1 MDAIKILRRLW
12 HHRLPVAC
20 VALASIT
27 IGFLLAYHATFPPQS
42 RTYKVGIATVRILV
56 DTPKSQVVEIAPKG
70 SETLGSRANVLA
82 NLMVDGEAKDAIA
95 RRAGIKASKLFVATL
110 PAPGEEPARPPN
122 PRGPILTAGVV
133 TTSDSAELPIIKLE
147 AQASDARHAL
157 ILATAAVSG
166 LSDYLNSKAADEQV
180 TAERRL
186 RVSGLGVAQAHEVVR
201 GPGHTMALVGTIFVF
216 LFGCTVILL
225 GGALVRGWRE
235 AAILEQREFADPSEE
250 EELAAF
256 FEENGERASR
266 ARPEFEHSAGQ
277 R

>member
-1 MDAIKILRRLW
+1 
-12 HHRLPVAC
+12 
-20 VALASIT
+20 
-27 IGFLLAYHATFPPQS
+27 
-42 RTYKVGIATVRILV
+42 V

-70 SETLGSRANVLA
+70 SETLGARANVLA

-95 RRAGIKASKLFVATL
+95 RRAGIKTSKLFVATQ
-110 PAPGEEPARPPN
+110 PAPGEEAATPPN
-122 PRGPILTAGVV
+122 PQGPMLTAGVV

-147 AQASDARHAL
+147 AQAPDARQAL
-157 ILATAAVSG
+157 ILASAAVSG
-166 LSDYLNSKAADEQV
+166 LTDYLNSKAADEQV

-186 RVSGLGVAQAHEVVR
+186 RVGGLGVAQAHEVVR
-201 GPGHTMALVGTIFVF
+201 GPGHLMALVGTIFVF
-216 LFGCTVILL
+216 LLGCTTILL

-235 AAILEQREFADPSEE
+235 AAILEENEFADPAEE
-250 EELAAF
+250 DELAAF